1 MALNGLA
8 PCVSDRLNLRLNFTD
23 FLEKKPM
30 NFRTKCC
37 ELPSKLLFL
46 LGVSV
51 RSSFLVSRIK
61 IVKKSEINISFYCV
75 CQRLF
80 CLLVYILHE
89 HAHGVCHSAVTG
101 WEVSVSAGGPIRK

>member
-61 IVKKSEINISFYCV
+61 IVKKSEINISLLCMSETF
-75 CQRLF
+75 LLA
-80 CLLVYILHE
+80 CL
-89 HAHGVCHSAVTG
+89 HST
-101 WEVSVSAGGPIRK
+101 